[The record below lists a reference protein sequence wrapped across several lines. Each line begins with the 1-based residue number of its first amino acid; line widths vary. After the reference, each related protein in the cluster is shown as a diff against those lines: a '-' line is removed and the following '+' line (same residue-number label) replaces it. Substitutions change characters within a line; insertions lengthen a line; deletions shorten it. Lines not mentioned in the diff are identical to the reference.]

1 MLKFSIYRDVCT
13 LVHSVIC
20 DGQIASGII
29 CICQNRSVTVLPH
42 TCLYERSNL
51 NAKISVKIVKFVFR
65 SKEDDDLFRNGVSMS
80 EYLEVK
86 VCDKMKSSETACGD
100 GSKCIDS
107 AAVEG
112 GFSEES
118 YNELL
123 NMLFSRFKSF
133 QTAGREAY
141 HPGLHA
147 MEMFDSLLGHPH
159 RKYKTIH
166 VAGTNGKGSVS
177 NMLAVALAS
186 MGLKVGLYTSPHLVD
201 MRERIRVID
210 MSDRLSN
217 AAQNIDGIAEG
228 QSCKLIPK
236 EDLYD
241 FCTRWSDTFDHLHLS
256 FFEITTALA
265 FNWFAERGVDVAVI
279 ETGLGGRLDST
290 NIINPDLA
298 VITSIGLD
306 HCDLLGNTL
315 PEIAYEKA
323 GIIKP
328 GVPVVVGESSDE
340 SVAEVFKN
348 KVMYV
353 NTAASS
359 PMSFL
364 VDRERALSLL
374 HFADKEPLH
383 FNDSAHECESVRIDG
398 LVEAMDLQGPYQREN
413 LKTVLKSLE
422 LWFGREHFT
431 ADLFDNRIA
440 PALAHTASLAG
451 FHGRWE
457 RLCDSPLVIADIG
470 HNAHGLKANFA
481 RLESMVCSVVSS
493 DQLGYQQNKQREQH
507 REPQNHHPERKCEQ
521 NECTTLFRHLVIVYG
536 TMADKDWQSV
546 AAMFPKNAHLIF
558 TRADSPR
565 ALSTDVL
572 AEYGRNHSIDFEV
585 CPDVAQAYRRALS
598 FASEHDDTVI
608 YVGGS
613 AYVVAEVEAALSSEV
628 K

>member
-1 MLKFSIYRDVCT
+1 
-13 LVHSVIC
+13 
-20 DGQIASGII
+20 
-29 CICQNRSVTVLPH
+29 
-42 TCLYERSNL
+42 
-51 NAKISVKIVKFVFR
+51 
-65 SKEDDDLFRNGVSMS
+65 MS

-100 GSKCIDS
+100 GSKCIES
-107 AAVEG
+107 AAVGG

-118 YNELL
+118 YSELL

-186 MGLKVGLYTSPHLVD
+186 TGLKVGLYTSPHLVD

-210 MSDRLSN
+210 LSDRLSN
-217 AAQNIDGIAEG
+217 EARQTDGIAEG
-228 QSCKLIPK
+228 QSYKLIPK

-241 FCTRWSDTFDHLHLS
+241 FCTRWSETFDHLHLS

-265 FNWFAERGVDVAVI
+265 FNWFAEQEVDVAVI

-290 NIINPDLA
+290 NIITPDLA

-359 PMSFL
+359 PMSFF

-383 FNDSAHECESVRIDG
+383 FNDSAHVCDAAPTACVAMDVDAETDDNTAPTACVSIDADAETDDNAAPRACVTRDMDAVRIDC
-398 LVEAMDLQGPYQREN
+398 LVKAMDLQGPYQREN

-422 LWFGREHFT
+422 LWFGIEQFT

-493 DQLGYQQNKQREQH
+493 EQQGYQQNQQREHHREQQNHQPEQQEHQWNQQREQQQDH
-507 REPQNHHPERKCEQ
+507 QPSRKCEQ
-521 NECTTLFRHLVIVYG
+521 DEFITPFRHLVIVYG
-536 TMADKDWQSV
+536 TMADKDWESV

-558 TRADSPR
+558 TRAGSPR
-565 ALSTDVL
+565 ALSTDAL
-572 AEYGRNHSIDFEV
+572 AEYGRNHSMDFEV

-598 FASEHDDTVI
+598 FASEHGDTVV

-628 K
+628 R